1 MKAAGSPR
9 SSPAMRRR
17 RLVQLTM
24 LVLLSYAGAA
34 VALDAYGQRR
44 PAGRFDA
51 IVVAGCR
58 VMPGGR
64 PSPALRRRAQRA
76 AALYRAGLA
85 PRVVLTGG
93 VGDVP
98 PSEARVAATI
108 VRHAGVP
115 ESALALEERSTSTE
129 ENARFAA
136 KLVGAEARVI
146 VVTDAYH
153 VYRAERV
160 FRRHFAAAEGAGTVA
175 EPWPRWRGAAREVLA
190 LAAYAVLGRL
200 G

>member
-1 MKAAGSPR
+1 MIAHGGGRCA
-9 SSPAMRRR
+9 PAMRRR
-17 RLVQLTM
+17 RVPTLAVLALLT
-24 LVLLSYAGAA
+24 YAGAA

-44 PAGRFDA
+44 PAGTFDA

-58 VMPGGR
+58 VMPDGTA
-64 PSPALRRRAQRA
+64 SPALRRRALVA
-76 AALYRAGLA
+76 VELYRAGVA

-93 VGDVP
+93 VGDAP
-98 PSEARVAATI
+98 PSEARVAAAL
-108 VRHAGVP
+108 VREAGVP
-115 ESALALEERSTSTE
+115 DGALLLEERSASTE

-136 KLVGAEARVI
+136 QELGAGARVV

-153 VYRAERV
+153 VFRAERV
-160 FRRHFAAAEGAGTVA
+160 FRRHFADAHGAGTVA

-200 G
+200 S